1 MVSDER
7 SGPPDGTEFDEQFA
21 GGDDGDER
29 LASDDG
35 DDTYDLVYRATRDA
49 IWDVLGTATLILFF
63 LVLAAICL
71 SIAIGGIGPFLRGRS
86 AAPALVVG
94 VVALAVGIFA
104 AYRVYALVTE

>member
-1 MVSDER
+1 MVSDDR
-7 SGPPDGTEFDEQFA
+7 SDPPDGTEFDEQFA
-21 GGDDGDER
+21 GGG
-29 LASDDG
+29 DDG

-86 AAPALVVG
+86 AAPALAVG